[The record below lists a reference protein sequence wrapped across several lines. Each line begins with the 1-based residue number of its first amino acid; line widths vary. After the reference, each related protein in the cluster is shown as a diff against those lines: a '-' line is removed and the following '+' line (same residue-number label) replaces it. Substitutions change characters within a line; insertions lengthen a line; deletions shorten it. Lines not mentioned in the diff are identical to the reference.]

1 MSPLLPDRH
10 VKHLIAMFYL
20 IFWQRQDYNKHN
32 NNKVWLLEKK
42 SKPGNADGL
51 HEQCAYVLT
60 IK

>member
-42 SKPGNADGL
+42 VNQAML
-51 HEQCAYVLT
+51 MVYMNNVLMY
-60 IK
+60 

>member
-1 MSPLLPDRH
+1 MSPLLPDRN

-42 SKPGNADGL
+42 VNQAML
-51 HEQCAYVLT
+51 MVYMNNVLMY
-60 IK
+60 